1 MFGFFQKVQRTGA
14 FLRTGGLS
22 LIEGFKRFFKFSNH
36 GSRFHLDSP
45 YPWVLSLRSRE
56 SPNISHEPCVLH
68 VASSSHE

>member
-45 YPWVLSLRSRE
+45 YP
-56 SPNISHEPCVLH
+56 
-68 VASSSHE
+68 